1 MTLTII
7 CREVAKSC
15 PSKNILFILISFL
28 QQRILAKIADDILY
42 FQTPTTRVRSF
53 SSFSRVIS
61 DNARKVL
68 QFTNVRA
75 AEITGNINTDFRG
88 SDDYCL
94 NIGWIK
100 FEVVNQGD
108 ESKIF
113 EPS

>member
-1 MTLTII
+1 M
-7 CREVAKSC
+7 
-15 PSKNILFILISFL
+15 
-28 QQRILAKIADDILY
+28 
-42 FQTPTTRVRSF
+42 
-53 SSFSRVIS
+53 IS

-108 ESKIF
+108 ESKILELDSTMSQSLIEF
-113 EPS
+113 GN